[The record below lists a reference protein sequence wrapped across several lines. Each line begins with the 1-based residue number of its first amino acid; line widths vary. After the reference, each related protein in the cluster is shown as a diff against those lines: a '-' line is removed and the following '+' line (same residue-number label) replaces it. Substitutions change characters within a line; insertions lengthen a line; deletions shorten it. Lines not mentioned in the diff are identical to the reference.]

1 MVMFSVVVPTRN
13 RGALL
18 TEALRSL
25 DAQSF
30 DDFEV
35 IVVDD
40 ASTDDTAAI
49 VGGFAPKVRLLTQ
62 SAQQGVSVARNAGI
76 AAAKGK
82 YVCFLDDDDLWMPWT
97 LATYAQA
104 AEDAGDPAMISSNGL
119 PFRDLREVEAISL
132 AQPSARAY
140 ADYLAYACSP
150 EENDWLLPT
159 GVIVR
164 RDVLQA
170 SGGFDTSLNYYED
183 EDLWMRLG
191 DAPGFLRIDSPLCW
205 AYRVHGSSAS
215 SKLEVRF
222 HNIRKLLVR
231 DARDEYPG
239 GASRTRER
247 TAVVT
252 QRARHLARLAAKAGL
267 TAEGLRLYRDLLK
280 ANIRQQRWK
289 FLLLF
294 PIEAFYRRLRPVR

>member
-1 MVMFSVVVPTRN
+1 MLAET
-13 RGALL
+13 
-18 TEALRSL
+18 LRSL
-25 DAQSF
+25 EAQTF
-30 DDFEV
+30 ADFEV
-35 IVVDD
+35 IVVND
-40 ASTDDTAAI
+40 ASTDDTPEV
-49 VGGFAPKVRLLTQ
+49 VGRFAPKMRLLTQ
-62 SAQQGVSVARNAGI
+62 PAQQGVSVARNAGI
-76 AAAKGK
+76 AAARGK

-104 AEDAGDPAMISSNGL
+104 AEQTGGPAMISSNGL
-119 PFRDLREVEAISL
+119 PFRDLREVEAIRIAALSV
-132 AQPSARAY
+132 RTY

-170 SGGFDTSLNYYED
+170 SGGFDTALNYYED

-191 DAPGFLRIDSPLCW
+191 DAPSFVRIDAPLCW
-205 AYRVHGSSAS
+205 AYRVHATSTS

-222 HNIRKLLVR
+222 HNIRKLLLR

-280 ANIRQQRWK
+280 ANIQQQRWK